1 MKKFVFYSH
10 DNYNLIN
17 VSLVIYNCL
26 IKLLVL
32 PYNMNWLSYLEK
44 KLIFNDKK
52 DISAAKT
59 SIFHFKNL
67 QVYACVGAWVLIEE
81 YL

>member
-1 MKKFVFYSH
+1 
-10 DNYNLIN
+10 
-17 VSLVIYNCL
+17 
-26 IKLLVL
+26 
-32 PYNMNWLSYLEK
+32 MNWLSYLEK

-59 SIFHFKNL
+59 SISHFKNL
-67 QVYACVGAWVLIEE
+67 QVYACVGPWVLIEE